1 MGTARHIAV
10 AARASA
16 TRAAAAGS
24 RSSPAGSVRGGASRC
39 GCCCQKRR
47 AVASFRK
54 CLCKPIGARHGAA
67 SPRAAAQCPA
77 PETRAPRGRRRAE
90 VALALEQPQQQTPPR
105 PPRKVPVRC
114 CAPRELSRRGHGI
127 AQAVSFVPQAGH
139 HTCSAGVGGAQLA
152 EVGHVRGF
160 VYLERAEG
168 ASPRAPPVRTPTAG
182 RSETARAKSRLVR
195 C

>member
-47 AVASFRK
+47 AVASFRR
-54 CLCKPIGARHGAA
+54 CLCKPVGARHSAA
-67 SPRAAAQCPA
+67 SPRVAAQCPA

-90 VALALEQPQQQTPPR
+90 VAIALEQPQQQTPPR
-105 PPRKVPVRC
+105 PPREVPVRF
-114 CAPRELSRRGHGI
+114 CAPRELSRRGRGI
-127 AQAVSFVPQAGH
+127 AQAVAFVSQAGH
-139 HTCSAGVGGAQLA
+139 HTCSAGVGGQRRAA
-152 EVGHVRGF
+152 RGG
-160 VYLERAEG
+160 R
-168 ASPRAPPVRTPTAG
+168 PRTWL
-182 RSETARAKSRLVR
+182 RLP
-195 C
+195 